1 MPIAASNRG
10 SRGVCARLLALS
22 CALLFGACASS
33 AREPRV
39 MMPTQPQS
47 YIRTYPP
54 DQQGNI
60 PSPASKRYTQPAAP
74 RASAGA
80 RYPQSASM
88 NVETS
93 TPQRPVIYPQ
103 DAEGPGLRMIQ
114 HRAPS
119 IPAWAQQQETMP
131 VMATGNSALRTPDPN
146 VDPEYAPR
154 QPLNAAP
161 ARPTAP
167 AYVPPA
173 RQPQPQPQQT
183 DAVRQTP
190 PSPSPTETFVPP
202 SQRFDARTSSSG
214 SRYDIQ
220 SGTSTQPSRA
230 HWWLGESEPAAT
242 KPSVTIPSPAPAPAP
257 APVSKPVIPAAP
269 AYTPPATPSYTPPSY
284 TAPSYAP
291 PAPSTSSAPS
301 SGVYPAPGTQ
311 TPLPA
316 MDPTPRTTGSVVAG
330 TYAGGASRGI
340 ILGAGDVVTI
350 NVLGR
355 PELTATVDVTGA
367 GAINVPLAGDV
378 PVAGLSTSEAAARVE
393 DALRRG
399 EFVINPQVTLTT
411 TETRSQQVSVLG
423 EVNQP
428 GRFKIETRTTVMDG
442 LAQAG
447 GISATGM
454 NFAYILRREGGVVA
468 RYEMDIDALI
478 EAGVGQQYF
487 ELQPGDT
494 VIVPKAELFYIYGE
508 VRAPN
513 SYRLKPGMGVIQ
525 ALSLA
530 GGLTDKGSDRRIE
543 IRRRGADGGLHTFA
557 VNLSDPIY
565 PEDVIYVKERFF

>member
-1 MPIAASNRG
+1 MLRAATNRG
-10 SRGVCARLLALS
+10 SRGVCARLLAL
-22 CALLFGACASS
+22 CCVLWLGACASS

-54 DQQGNI
+54 AQQGNV
-60 PSPASKRYTQPAAP
+60 PHPATRRYTQASVQKQPSLLYAP
-74 RASAGA
+74 QKA
-80 RYPQSASM
+80 PM

-93 TPQRPVIYPQ
+93 TPRRPVIYPQ
-103 DAEGPGLRMIQ
+103 SAEGPGLRMIQ
-114 HRAPS
+114 DRPS
-119 IPAWAQQQETMP
+119 NIPAWARQQETVP
-131 VMATGNSALRTPDPN
+131 SSAQSSTPNRTPTPY
-146 VDPEYAPR
+146 VEPEYAPR
-154 QPLNAAP
+154 Q
-161 ARPTAP
+161 TAP
-167 AYVPPA
+167 ASAQSAPSYLPPA
-173 RQPQPQPQQT
+173 RQQPAPSSRVDAESQYGSPAPTQT
-183 DAVRQTP
+183 FIP
-190 PSPSPTETFVPP
+190 PT
-202 SQRFDARTSSSG
+202 QKFDARVSGG

-220 SGTSTQPSRA
+220 QGEPSAPPARA
-230 HWWLGESEPAAT
+230 RWWLFGDPEPAVASEP
-242 KPSVTIPSPAPAPAP
+242 VAPAAKP
-257 APVSKPVIPAAP
+257 APVAPVTKHSTP
-269 AYTPPATPSYTPPSY
+269 AYAPPATPAYKAPSYTPPA
-284 TAPSYAP
+284 APSYAP
-291 PAPSTSSAPS
+291 PAAAVSPAPLPSI
-301 SGVYPAPGTQ
+301 YPAPGTNS
-311 TPLPA
+311 PLPA
-316 MDPTPRTTGSVVAG
+316 MELPARAVSAPAAS
-330 TYAGGASRGI
+330 YAGGESRGI

-393 DALRRG
+393 EALRRG
-399 EFVINPQVTLTT
+399 DFVINPQVTLTT

-447 GISATGM
+447 GISPNGM

-508 VRAPN
+508 VRQPN

-543 IRRRGADGGLHTFA
+543 IRRRGTDGGLHTFG
-557 VNLSDPIY
+557 VNLSDPVY